1 MKTTRMPLTGRRLPV
16 SLNMARPG
24 MPAVDTIHDARR
36 VLKSGQRR
44 FRILRTIEVD
54 EYETTPA
61 AVSVRAATRGKKQ
74 PSLPALAAALKKKP
88 VGEKFG
94 GTARKAAKLSIAT
107 GPTKSFT
114 DLKNL
119 IESLAS
125 DDSMIAHKPKIK
137 TTASS
142 GRVAKENK
150 NVKVKA
156 FLYAASRED
165 DNDFHL
171 IIGRASTKTPEMYMT
186 MEVSGLPPNQSP
198 ALGQLTQ
205 ARTDYKAFFGNDLPG
220 FTYDFY
226 DPPIPVTVAGSL
238 FFDMSHATG
247 TRPGPQSLKSRMPT
261 VWEVHPIT
269 DISLG

>member
-1 MKTTRMPLTGRRLPV
+1 MKITRIPLTGRRLPV
-16 SLNMARPG
+16 SLNLARPG
-24 MPAVDTIHDARR
+24 MPAVDSIHDADRI
-36 VLKSGQRR
+36 LKSGQRR

-54 EYETTPA
+54 EYDSTPA
-61 AVSVRAATRGKKQ
+61 AVSVRAATKGKKK
-74 PSLPALAAALKKKP
+74 PSLTRIVAALKKKP
-88 VGEKFG
+88 VGDKFG

-114 DLKNL
+114 DLRNL
-119 IESLAS
+119 IQSFDS
-125 DDSMIAHKPKIK
+125 DESMIALKPTIK

-171 IIGRASTKTPEMYMT
+171 IIGRAPNKSPQMYMT
-186 MEVSGLPPNQSP
+186 MEVSGLPPDNSS

-205 ARTDYKAFFGNDLPG
+205 AR
-220 FTYDFY
+220 
-226 DPPIPVTVAGSL
+226 
-238 FFDMSHATG
+238 
-247 TRPGPQSLKSRMPT
+247 
-261 VWEVHPIT
+261 
-269 DISLG
+269 